1 MDTHRPGEPKK
12 RGSKESKRVTLG
24 WRNRTDVVGGL
35 ELVGMR
41 KGRIQTRGRI
51 EELTGIGRHFG
62 GDVETLY
69 NRNLLESM
77 GVTLVKTPNNRA
89 YGA

>member
-41 KGRIQTRGRI
+41 KGFRQ
-51 EELTGIGRHFG
+51 
-62 GDVETLY
+62 
-69 NRNLLESM
+69 
-77 GVTLVKTPNNRA
+77 GV
-89 YGA
+89 G